1 MISIGKLS
9 QMKLNKIPIFKLDY
23 EEAFIKEFLEESRK
37 IFERGFLSEGPLCR
51 KWEEEFAKF
60 QKVPSALSVT
70 SCTTGLEGI
79 LKAIDVRGK
88 RVLVPSNTYF
98 ASVTAIECAG
108 GIPELLDADISSF
121 SLCEKDLQDKIDETV
136 GAVVIVH
143 IGGIICTN
151 ILKIKSICDS
161 YSVPLVEDAAH
172 AHGSYLDE
180 NTIAGNIGIAGSFSF
195 FPTKVMTTGEG
206 GMVTSDKDFLN
217 KVKLIKN
224 FGADPDQEKTCLVE
238 QGSNY
243 RIHEFTALLGIL
255 ENKRAEKRIN
265 RRNVLAKRYI
275 ENLKGSKFKPILQKA
290 GRCSFYKIILM
301 TDKIASADKI
311 TSYCNSKGVTLTGSV
326 YKTPVHMQPRFIK
339 NHSFN
344 LYPITDMISNYH
356 ICPPLYPELT
366 EEEIDYVSQVL
377 IDFANGEK

>member
-1 MISIGKLS
+1 MSPT
-9 QMKLNKIPIFKLDY
+9 KIPIFKLDY
-23 EEAFIKEFLEESRK
+23 EEEFIQEFLEESRK

-51 KWEEEFAKF
+51 KWENEFAIF
-60 QKVPSALSVT
+60 QNVPAALSVT

-108 GIPELLDADISSF
+108 GIPVLLDADISSF
-121 SLCEKDLQDKIDETV
+121 SLCEKDLENKIDANV
-136 GAVVIVH
+136 GAVIVVH
-143 IGGIICTN
+143 VGGIICEN

-172 AHGSYLDE
+172 AHGSFLNEDVV
-180 NTIAGNIGIAGSFSF
+180 AGNIGIAGSFSF

-206 GMVTSDKDFLN
+206 GMVTSDQAFLN

-224 FGADPDQEKTCLVE
+224 FGADPDREKTCLVE

-255 ENKRAEKRIN
+255 ENKRAKKRIE
-265 RRNVLAKRYI
+265 RRNILAKRYI
-275 ENLKGSKFKPILQKA
+275 ENLKGSQYKPILQSS
-290 GRCSFYKIILM
+290 GQCSFYKLILM
-301 TDKIASADKI
+301 TDKVASANKI
-311 TSYCNSKGVTLTGSV
+311 TSFCDSKGITLTGTV

-339 NHSFN
+339 DHSHQ
-344 LYPITDMISNYH
+344 LYPITDMISSYH

-366 EEEIDYVSQVL
+366 EKEVDFVSQTL
-377 IDFANGEK
+377 LDFSKGKK

>member
-1 MISIGKLS
+1 
-9 QMKLNKIPIFKLDY
+9 MKSVKIPIFKLDY
-23 EEAFIKEFLEESRK
+23 EESFIKEFLEESRK

-51 KWEEEFAKF
+51 KWEEDFAIF
-60 QKVPSALSVT
+60 QNVPAALSVT

-108 GIPELLDADISSF
+108 GIPVLLEADISSF
-121 SLCEKDLQDKIDETV
+121 SLCEKDLEEKIDSTV
-136 GAVVIVH
+136 GAVIIVH
-143 IGGIICTN
+143 VGGIICEN
-151 ILKIKSICDS
+151 ILKIKSICES

-172 AHGSYLDE
+172 AHGSYLSED
-180 NTIAGNIGIAGSFSF
+180 IVAGNIGIAGSFSF

-206 GMVTSDKDFLN
+206 GMVTSDRDFLN

-224 FGADPDQEKTCLVE
+224 FGADPDREKTCLIE

-255 ENKRAEKRIN
+255 ENKRAQKRID
-265 RRNVLAKRYI
+265 RRNILAKRYI
-275 ENLKGSKFKPILQKA
+275 KNLKGSKFKPILQST
-290 GRCSFYKIILM
+290 GQCSFYKLILM
-301 TDKIASADKI
+301 TDKISTADKI
-311 TSYCNSKGVTLTGSV
+311 TSYCDSKGITLTGTV

-339 NHSFN
+339 DHSRY
-344 LYPITDMISNYH
+344 LYPITDMISAYH
-356 ICPPLYPELT
+356 ICPPLYPELS
-366 EEEIDYVSQVL
+366 EEEVDYVSQTLV
-377 IDFANGEK
+377 DFSNGKK